1 MKLVPVDK
9 NIMNGWYA
17 TTGNKT
23 IIDEFIESG
32 MQCAEVE
39 GYTQKTAASCVN
51 SLKQTI
57 KRYRVFNVKV
67 MSRQNRVFLIRDEI

>member
-9 NIMNGWYA
+9 NVVGGWYS
-17 TTGNKT
+17 TTGNKK

-32 MQCAEVE
+32 LQCAEVE
-39 GYTQKTAASCVN
+39 DYTQNSAESCVA

-57 KRYRVFNVKV
+57 KRYRVFNVRVTRRK
-67 MSRQNRVFLIRDEI
+67 NRVFLIRDEI

>member
-9 NIMNGWYA
+9 NSVGGWYT
-17 TTGNKT
+17 TTGNKL

-39 GYTQKTAASCVN
+39 GYTQKNAVTCAAS
-51 SLKQTI
+51 LKATI
-57 KRYRVFNVKV
+57 KRYRVFNVRV
-67 MSRQNRVFLIRDEI
+67 ITRQNLIIRKD